1 MKEHLKMQK
10 ENHMKEVKGCM
21 NLQLFA
27 EPAPVEPPVVV
38 APPVTPPVVEPPVV
52 VEKTVSKKMFDDTA
66 SDLAKAKRELK
77 ELQNKG
83 KTAEQISADEL
94 AEAGAKLLALQT
106 EFEETKLKSN
116 KSQALS
122 AVAEA
127 KAKIA
132 LKEDN
137 NSFELLIDAITSSDS
152 EKTTANSLELSK
164 LALAIYEKGVNDVK
178 SGDYNNMTNGVKT
191 GDPSVKSTYGERIAK
206 NNATADNSS
215 IKDKYK

>member
-127 KAKIA
+127 KAKIS

>member
-1 MKEHLKMQK
+1 VKEHLKMQK

-127 KAKIA
+127 KAKIS

>member
-1 MKEHLKMQK
+1 
-10 ENHMKEVKGCM
+10 MKEVKGCM

-27 EPAPVEPPVVV
+27 ELAPVEPPVVV
-38 APPVTPPVVEPPVV
+38 APPVTPPVVEPPVVEPPVV

-127 KAKIA
+127 KAKIS